1 MKKTILS
8 LALALVALAVSAQR
22 PLEANQRLVGYY
34 TSDDIDNSLSF
45 TSAPGKM
52 QAGAYLVPNDY
63 VQYVGAKVVGMR
75 FALGS
80 DGTSTGVAVYSVNKQ
95 STYTQLVAVDAENK
109 EPGWHTVMFPEDKQF
124 TLSDQW
130 KAVVPSF
137 KYTQTRSNSPVA
149 VYAAGPKRDLY
160 IYGKIPNSA
169 GGTGREEWNN
179 LGGDYGSV
187 AIQLIVE
194 ANGAAQHAVTPQD
207 FGTYRVGLGQTKTV
221 DVTFNSFG
229 ESLNNL
235 DYTVTMDDKT
245 SDEYHIDLTETDNAL
260 TGTGTATVPV
270 VHLSCDADRHQGEW

>member
-109 EPGWHTVMFPEDKQF
+109 EPG
-124 TLSDQW
+124 
-130 KAVVPSF
+130 
-137 KYTQTRSNSPVA
+137 
-149 VYAAGPKRDLY
+149 
-160 IYGKIPNSA
+160 
-169 GGTGREEWNN
+169 
-179 LGGDYGSV
+179 
-187 AIQLIVE
+187 
-194 ANGAAQHAVTPQD
+194 
-207 FGTYRVGLGQTKTV
+207 
-221 DVTFNSFG
+221 
-229 ESLNNL
+229 
-235 DYTVTMDDKT
+235 
-245 SDEYHIDLTETDNAL
+245 
-260 TGTGTATVPV
+260 
-270 VHLSCDADRHQGEW
+270 